1 MQTSRFETDVITA
14 TNNVIKTD
22 FDKQALI
29 ELIQTKAV
37 QEWYRVHFKE
47 ILDYVKALEKLN

>member
-1 MQTSRFETDVITA
+1 MQMGKFETDVITA

-22 FDKQALI
+22 FDKHALI

-37 QEWYRVHFKE
+37 QEWYIVHFKE
-47 ILDYVKALEKLN
+47 ILEYVKTLEKSN